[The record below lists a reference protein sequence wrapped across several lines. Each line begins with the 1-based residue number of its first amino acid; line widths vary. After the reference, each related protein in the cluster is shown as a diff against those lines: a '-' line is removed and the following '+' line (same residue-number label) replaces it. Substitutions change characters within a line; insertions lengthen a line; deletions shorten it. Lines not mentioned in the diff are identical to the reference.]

1 MEGKRGG
8 QKRETDQKDYLRDKS
23 GFCNHGLVD
32 LWQLPCKTLSIVQ
45 TKKSNQIALPLK
57 ETQLGLC
64 GPILWASC
72 ICGLSHFFAILWTVV
87 HQAPLCMGFSRQE
100 YWSGLPCP
108 LPGDLPD
115 LGVEPVSVTSPASAN
130 GFFTTSTTWEVHCGL
145 HIQVFKYICVCVCI

>member
-1 MEGKRGG
+1 MATAMQNPLNCTNKKIKPNSSSP
-8 QKRETDQKDYLRDKS
+8 QKNTAWS
-23 GFCNHGLVD
+23 V
-32 LWQLPCKTLSIVQ
+32 WPTW
-45 TKKSNQIALPLK
+45 
-57 ETQLGLC
+57 GLC

-115 LGVEPVSVTSPASAN
+115 LGMEPVSVISPALAN

-145 HIQVFKYICVCVCI
+145 HIQVFKYICVCVCVYIYIYIYIYICKYM